1 MIQEEF
7 VSFRG
12 ITSQYQKSL
21 EGYRIISNLYAF
33 NIAILSKQVCKFM
46 HHPQSR
52 VARLFNALYFGMV
65 LCWMPL
71 IKARLRPRQSRL
83 QVEYRLKIIDPCLW
97 ISLALGWSYFTGKLE
112 CSSTSATDSE

>member
-1 MIQEEF
+1 MIQAKF

-12 ITSQYQKSL
+12 INSQYQKSL
-21 EGYRIISNLYAF
+21 EVCRLISNLYAF

-46 HHPQSR
+46 HQPQSR
-52 VARLFNALYFGMV
+52 VARLFNALYFWNGLV
-65 LCWMPL
+65 LD
-71 IKARLRPRQSRL
+71 ASDQSRL